1 LSGVFGQ
8 SVILAH
14 FRLRQKS
21 DSPFGKPARIN
32 ARMHYTKANRR
43 HAMRTAFVVALAVMA
58 LASLPAAA
66 QAQAYPAQSLKLITP
81 YAPGSGADALSRV
94 FATELSTQLGKS
106 MVVENKA
113 GMGGSLGLV
122 DVARAAPDGYTLGIG
137 TAPNLVTNAAL
148 YGKLG
153 YDPIKDFTYVG
164 IVASLQNALV
174 LRAENPA
181 NNVADLLAAIKAK
194 PRNTFT
200 YSSSGSGSSLHL
212 AGVAFGQASGTEL
225 VHVPYKGAPD
235 ALVGVFSGDVDMS
248 FQNIPVVVSHI
259 RSGKLKALAV
269 TGLMRSA
276 AIPNVPTLDEIAF
289 KGLDVT
295 TWFGFILPAGAPPA
309 VVARLHDALNKS
321 LMVPS
326 LREKLIG
333 QGFELVSAPLEPPA
347 AFVAKVRQETAKW
360 VPIIKASGAKVD

>member
-1 LSGVFGQ
+1 MRQ
-8 SVILAH
+8 NLA
-14 FRLRQKS
+14 
-21 DSPFGKPARIN
+21 A
-32 ARMHYTKANRR
+32 
-43 HAMRTAFVVALAVMA
+43 ALAFLA
-58 LASLPAAA
+58 LMPLTQWANA
-66 QAQAYPAQSLKLITP
+66 QTYPTQPLRLITP
-81 YAPGSGADALSRV
+81 YAPGSGADSLSRV

-122 DVARAAPDGYTLGIG
+122 DVARAAPDGYTVGIG

-153 YDPIKDFTYVG
+153 YDPIKDFTYIG
-164 IVASLQNALV
+164 IVASLQNVLV
-174 LRAENPA
+174 VRAENSA
-181 NNVADLLAAIKAK
+181 TSVAELLAAIKAK

-212 AGVAFGQASGTEL
+212 AGVAFAQASGTEL
-225 VHVPYKGAPD
+225 LHVPYKGAPD
-235 ALVGVFSGDVDMS
+235 ALVGVFGGDVDMS

-259 RSGKLKALAV
+259 RSGKLRALAV
-269 TGLMRSA
+269 TGLTRSA
-276 AIPNVPTLDEIAF
+276 ALPNVPTLDEGAF

-295 TWFGFILPAGAPPA
+295 TWFGFVLPAGAPPA
-309 VVARLHDALNKS
+309 VVARLHEALNKS
-321 LMVPS
+321 LTVPV

-333 QGFELVSAPLEPPA
+333 QGFELVNAPLEPPA
-347 AFVAKVRQETAKW
+347 AFVTKVRQEIAKW